1 MSNFPAGVY
10 EATLP
15 KNYTSATVTWSGCY
29 VYCGCN
35 KYDQE
40 YKDGHGS
47 LTVVPHKCLAPD
59 AFGDFPEDAVMLYL
73 VDTDYNEW
81 ACLILY
87 AGNGEEKPD
96 TPKQKHALSA
106 TTSLIFS
113 HLPDSDGNR
122 KGTITFKDNDNH
134 VIEEASNGE
143 TVTVVAEP
151 KKDATFEFVF
161 DHS

>member
-47 LTVVPHKCLAPD
+47 LNVVPQMLSEHQNKNANYLRILMTLRALRQS
-59 AFGDFPEDAVMLYL
+59 GDITEKEYRRAKKYYQNLTGADIVL
-73 VDTDYNEW
+73 TD
-81 ACLILY
+81 
-87 AGNGEEKPD
+87 
-96 TPKQKHALSA
+96 
-106 TTSLIFS
+106 
-113 HLPDSDGNR
+113 
-122 KGTITFKDNDNH
+122 
-134 VIEEASNGE
+134 
-143 TVTVVAEP
+143 
-151 KKDATFEFVF
+151 
-161 DHS
+161 